1 MNLAELETV
10 VAEAARDL
18 AARHAR
24 PLPATVVLPLP
35 EATQVTSLPDFPDDD
50 AARHDLLA
58 RFAADRMRPANAPC
72 YGFIAEGTVGDPDA
86 PTEVVVVVVG
96 ARRQPGRVTA
106 APLGPDG
113 LGAFWPSEELHP
125 AAFPF
130 LAPLQ
135 EAADA
140 ATPPDVTGGL
150 LQT

>member
-72 YGFIAEGTVGDPDA
+72 YGFLAEATVDGPDLAGD
-86 PTEVVVVVVG
+86 VLVLVVG
-96 ARRQPGRVTA
+96 ARQRTGRVTV
-106 APLGPDG
+106 APFDGDELG
-113 LGAFWPSEELHP
+113 LFLPSEELDP

-135 EAADA
+135 HAADA
-140 ATPPDVTGGL
+140 ATPPDVTGGIL
-150 LQT
+150 